1 MATQIIDA
9 LADFAATT
17 RYEDLPQDVIDTTKH
32 FLLDSIGCGLGGI
45 TTDPGK
51 IAISVAK
58 SLGGPGECSIL
69 GTGDR
74 VAITNAVLANGQLI
88 NALDYDTVMPGGHTP
103 PYVAPTQLAMAERLG
118 ASGEDLLL
126 STAIALEIGARMA
139 TAVPPA
145 MQFVGEEREFRYAVR
160 EGYARLNF
168 GAAAGAGR
176 LLGLDH
182 ERLVNA
188 MALAGHM
195 SQLNTWGRGNYA
207 MPRNLS
213 KYGFP
218 GWQNTGAILSVFYA
232 EMGLMGDIELLDD
245 AEHGYGEFSG
255 YDAWDPSRII
265 LDLGER
271 WSFAG
276 VVRFKPYACCTMLH
290 RGVQAFE
297 SILAEHRLHPD
308 EIERVT
314 ATASPTVASTLFTDR
329 SMNNIVDLQF
339 GMHNVLAMVALGER
353 TGADWQDWNKLT
365 SDRVRD
371 FADKVTLLPNPDFGK
386 DEISAVTVEARGE
399 TYRAELAGNT
409 PPMQREELV
418 AKFRDNAARVL
429 TAAKTDTAVDAFLGL
444 EAVPDVR
451 ELTAALT
458 L

>member
-1 MATQIIDA
+1 MGTQIIDA
-9 LADFAATT
+9 LADFARTT
-17 RYEDLPQDVIDTTKH
+17 TYEELPQDVVDTTKD

-51 IAISVAK
+51 IAVSVAK
-58 SLGGPGECSIL
+58 SLGGPAECSIL
-69 GTGDR
+69 GTGEK

-103 PYVAPTQLAMAERLG
+103 PYVVPTQLAMAERVG
-118 ASGEDLLL
+118 ASGRDLVL

-139 TAVPPA
+139 GAVPRA
-145 MQFVGEEREFRYAVR
+145 MQFVGEKKEFRYAVR

-176 LLGLDH
+176 LAGLDH
-182 ERLVNA
+182 EQLVNA

-232 EMGLMGDIELLDD
+232 EMGLMGDAELLDD
-245 AEHGYGEFSG
+245 DEHGYGEFSG
-255 YDAWDPSRII
+255 YDAWDPSRIAAGI
-265 LDLGER
+265 GEQ

-276 VVRFKPYACCTMLH
+276 AVRFKPYACCTMLH

-308 EIERVT
+308 EIESVV
-314 ATASPTVASTLFTDR
+314 ATASPTVESVLFTDR

-339 GMHNVLAMVALGER
+339 GMHNVLAMVALGEK
-353 TGADWQDWNKLT
+353 TGPDWQDWHKLT
-365 SDRVRD
+365 DPKVQR
-371 FADKVTLLPNPDFGK
+371 FADKVTLLPNPDFGT
-386 DEISAVTVEARGE
+386 DGISGVTVTARGE
-399 TYRAELAGNT
+399 EYHAELAGDT
-409 PPMQREELV
+409 APMRRDELV
-418 AKFRDNAARVL
+418 EKFRGNAARSL
-429 TAAKTDTAVDAFLGL
+429 TRTKTDAAIDALIGL
-444 EAVPDVR
+444 EEVDEVR
-451 ELTAALT
+451 RLTAALT